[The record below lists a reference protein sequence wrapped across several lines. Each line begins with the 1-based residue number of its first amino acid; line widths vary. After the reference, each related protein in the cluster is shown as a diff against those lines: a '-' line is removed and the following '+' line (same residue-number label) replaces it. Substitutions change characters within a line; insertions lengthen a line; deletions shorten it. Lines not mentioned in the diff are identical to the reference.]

1 MSFLPIYEETLSA
14 DGSTSYAKV
23 KGPCWVSLSGTFGGG
38 TATIER
44 KNSAGTAVAIA
55 GESHTVAADRLL
67 DFPAGSTNEI
77 RVTIASSTDP
87 ALACSVQ
94 WSSPY
99 SDLPMSTG
107 V

>member
-14 DGSTSYAKV
+14 DGSTTYAKV
-23 KGPCWVSLSGTFGGG
+23 KGSCWVSLSGDFGGG

-55 GESHTVAADRLL
+55 GEAHTVAADRII
-67 DFPAGSTNEI
+67 DFPAGSVNEV
-77 RVTIASSTDP
+77 RVTIASSTAP
-87 ALACSVQ
+87 ALATSVQ
-94 WSSPY
+94 WSSPFA
-99 SDLPMSTG
+99 DLPMSVG